1 MEGVRMGRTHLWKGF
16 LLCNVRKG
24 GEGHGTA
31 VKGAFLEGRRYRV
44 EGAIHYMRE
53 SRIIIQ

>member
-1 MEGVRMGRTHLWKGF
+1 MEGI
-16 LLCNVRKG
+16 CSVRKG

-44 EGAIHYMRE
+44 EGAIHYMRG
-53 SRIIIQ
+53 SRIIIE